1 MTSRSRFP
9 IVAGLAAA
17 VLMATAAAA
26 PAATPAS
33 SAAGAMRAA
42 IVARMGADAQV
53 SVDPAGVVGDARVFR
68 EARPDPSAWLGR
80 PIRFTLI
87 TSAGA
92 ALPASAAV
100 RVVADYAVT
109 TQAVDRGHVL
119 TAGDV
124 RVVHGEVTGVPLGPL
139 PAVADLVG
147 ARVLRPMPE
156 GTTVLAAFVK
166 LRRLVEPGDD
176 VTVVAAAGAIRVTA
190 AMVAAD
196 GGSAG
201 DVIRVVNPGTRRYLR
216 GRIVRKGVVEVLNG
230 R

>member
-1 MTSRSRFP
+1 LSLAAS
-9 IVAGLAAA
+9 LAAA
-17 VLMATAAAA
+17 MATATVVAA
-26 PAATPAS
+26 PAGTPGS

-42 IVARMGADAQV
+42 IVARVSAGADV
-53 SVDPAGVVGDARVFR
+53 SVQPAGVVGDARVFR

-92 ALPASAAV
+92 ALPASATV

-109 TQAVDRGHVL
+109 THAVDRGHVL
-119 TAGDV
+119 ADGDV
-124 RVVHGEVTGVPLGPL
+124 RVLHGEITGVPLGPL
-139 PAVADLVG
+139 PAAADLIG
-147 ARVLRPMPE
+147 ARVLRPMAE

-166 LRRLVEPGDD
+166 LRRLVEPGDH

-201 DVIRVVNPGTRRYLR
+201 DIIRVVNPGTRRYLR
-216 GRIVRKGVVEVLNG
+216 GRVVREGVVEVLNG